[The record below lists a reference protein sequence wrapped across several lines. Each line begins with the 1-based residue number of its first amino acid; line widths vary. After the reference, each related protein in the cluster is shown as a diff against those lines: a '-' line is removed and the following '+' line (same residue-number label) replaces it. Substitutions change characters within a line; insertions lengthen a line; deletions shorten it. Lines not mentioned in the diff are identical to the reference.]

1 MVSVKMDIPED
12 VLVAAR
18 ITKKDAA
25 DELRKELAVHL
36 FEREI
41 LSFSKAAELAK
52 MSKWDFMSLLGG
64 RKIPLHYDEEDLDED
79 IETFQRLRSK

>member
-12 VLVAAR
+12 VLTAAR

-41 LSFSKAAELAK
+41 LSFGKAAELAK
-52 MSKWDFMSLLGG
+52 MSKWDFMSLLGS

-79 IETFQRLRSK
+79 IKTFQRLGSE